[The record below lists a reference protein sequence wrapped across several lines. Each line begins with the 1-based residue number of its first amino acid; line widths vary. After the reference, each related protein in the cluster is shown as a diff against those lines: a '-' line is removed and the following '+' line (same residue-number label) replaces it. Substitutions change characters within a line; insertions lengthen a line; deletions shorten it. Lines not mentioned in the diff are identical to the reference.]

1 VEERIMKKRYIMSP
15 GPVEIPPSV
24 LASAS
29 MPIIHHRTPEYRKIL
44 AEVID
49 GLKYVFQTKNDILIF
64 PSAGTGGMEAA
75 VVNLVSPG
83 DKIIVAAC
91 GQFGERWGQIAESYG
106 INVIKLYAEWGEE
119 VNVSALERELN
130 NNRDVKAV
138 FTTLSETSTGIE
150 NDIEA
155 IGKIVSRTNAIL
167 VVDAISG
174 VGAIK
179 FKTDDWDVDVA
190 VVGAQKGL
198 MIPPGLAMI
207 SLSEKAKK
215 LMLESKTPKYY
226 FSFEK
231 AFKSLTKDKLPD
243 TPYTSSV
250 SLIIQLKE
258 SIKLIKEEGLENIW
272 ARHEKIANA
281 VRAGVKALGLKLF
294 AKGRPSNAV
303 TSIWAPEG
311 IDGDAINKKI
321 RDDYGVTIAGGQGKM
336 KGKIFRIGHL
346 GYVDKFDAVIAISA
360 VEMALTELGYKVNL
374 GVGVKAVEEEL
385 IKKSK

>member
-1 VEERIMKKRYIMSP
+1 MKKRYIMSP
-15 GPVEIPPSV
+15 GPVEIPPQVLSV
-24 LASAS
+24 AG
-29 MPIIHHRTPEYRKIL
+29 MPIIHHRTPEYRKIF
-44 AEVID
+44 AEVTE

-75 VVNLVSPG
+75 IVNLISPN
-83 DKIIVAAC
+83 DKIIVAAS
-91 GQFGERWGQIAESYG
+91 GQFGERWSAIAESYG
-106 INVIKLYAEWGEE
+106 INVIKLYSEWGEE
-119 VNVSALERELN
+119 VDSKKIEEELEKN
-130 NNRDVKAV
+130 KDVKAV
-138 FTTLSETSTGIE
+138 FTTLSETSTGVE

-155 IGKIVSRTNAIL
+155 IGKVVSKTNAVL

-174 VGAIK
+174 MGAIK
-179 FKTDDWDVDVA
+179 FKTDEWNVDVA

-207 SLSEKAKK
+207 SLNEKAKK
-215 LMLESKTPKYY
+215 LVAESKTQKYY
-226 FSFEK
+226 FSFDK
-231 AFKSLTKDKLPD
+231 ALKSLTKDKLPD

-272 ARHEKIANA
+272 TRHEKIANA
-281 VRAGVKALGLKLF
+281 VRSGVRALGLKLF

-321 RDDYGVTIAGGQGKM
+321 RDDYGITMAGGQGKM

-346 GYVDKFDAVIAISA
+346 GYVDRFDAVIAISA
-360 VEMALTELGYKVNL
+360 VEMALTELGFKVNL
-374 GVGVKAVEEEL
+374 GAGVKAVEEEL
-385 IKKSK
+385 ISK

>member
-1 VEERIMKKRYIMSP
+1 MKKRYIMSP